1 MFAAEFWILACQNLE
16 GPKADFAR
24 FFKLL
29 LLLEFSSDF
38 HETWH
43 KYSTSQEEKN
53 VVSGILNFG
62 LCQNIRGPKAPL
74 FLNRYLYS
82 SQPISMKS
90 CTNVVLV
97 RRKKNVVSGIL
108 HFGPCQNLGVW
119 NQNCAPFF
127 KSLLLLQFST
137 SFHKT
142 WLKCSTS
149 WAEFWILTSVKI

>member
-1 MFAAEFWILACQNLE
+1 MTPFL
-16 GPKADFAR
+16 
-24 FFKLL
+24 KLL
-29 LLLEFSSDF
+29 LLLEFSTDF
-38 HETWH
+38 HETRHKCSTSQEEKNLGSGILNFGLCQNLGVPKQKFCPFFKSLLFLEFSTDFNETWH

-53 VVSGILNFG
+53 VVSGILHFG

-108 HFGPCQNLGVW
+108 HFGPCQNLGV
-119 NQNCAPFF
+119 
-127 KSLLLLQFST
+127 
-137 SFHKT
+137 
-142 WLKCSTS
+142 
-149 WAEFWILTSVKI
+149 